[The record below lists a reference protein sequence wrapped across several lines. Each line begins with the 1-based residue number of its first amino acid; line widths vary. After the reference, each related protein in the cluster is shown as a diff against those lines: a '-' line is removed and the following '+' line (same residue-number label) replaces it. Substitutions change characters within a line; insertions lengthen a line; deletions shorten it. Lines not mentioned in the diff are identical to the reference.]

1 MTTNLQRIAIVTDSA
16 ACVPEALRQ
25 EYDIRVVPYRLI
37 WNGAT
42 YLDGRDL
49 TPAEFY
55 QRFRT
60 CKTYPTTAQPSLSD
74 FLDVYRDLLDYY
86 EGIVSIHVAE
96 RLTTALQVARL
107 AAREVGQERIRL
119 VDSHTA
125 ASSEAFVVLAA
136 ARTAAKG
143 ASLEDVVAAAQECT
157 TRVGMVFTMETLEHL
172 HRGGRIGQA
181 ATLLGTRL
189 HIQPVLTLIEGQVRP
204 VTIRRQRDQAKAQ
217 MFVELERRTR
227 GNPLRAAVFHADVP
241 EEAQELLEA
250 IRARFTCV
258 ESFIS
263 EFTPVMGAHTG
274 PGIIGIGYCIE
285 KGEAVGQKGE

>member
-1 MTTNLQRIAIVTDSA
+1 MASDLQRIAIVTDSA
-16 ACVPEALRQ
+16 ACVPEPFRQ

-37 WNGAT
+37 WDGVT

-55 QRFRT
+55 ERFRS
-60 CKTYPTTAQPSLSD
+60 CRTYPTTAQPSLSD
-74 FLDVYRDLLDYY
+74 FLDIYRDLLSRY

-107 AAREVGQERIRL
+107 AIRELGSERIRL

-143 ASLEDVVAAAQECT
+143 ASLEEVVAAAEECT
-157 TRVGMVFTMETLEHL
+157 GRVGMVFTMETLEHL

-181 ATLLGTRL
+181 ATLLGSRL
-189 HIQPVLTLIEGQVRP
+189 RIQPVLTVMDGQVRP
-204 VTIRRQRDQAKAQ
+204 ITIKRQRDQAKAQ
-217 MFVELERRTR
+217 LLVELKRRAGDR
-227 GNPLRAAVFHADVP
+227 PLRAGVFHADAP
-241 EEAQELLEA
+241 QEAQELLEA
-250 IRARFTCV
+250 VRARFECV
-258 ESFIS
+258 ELFIS

-274 PGIIGIGYCIE
+274 PGIVGIGYCLE
-285 KGEAVGQKGE
+285 HRETRG

>member
-1 MTTNLQRIAIVTDSA
+1 MASTLQRIAIVTDSA

-37 WNGAT
+37 WDGIT

-55 QRFRT
+55 RRFRS

-74 FLDVYRDLLDYY
+74 FLDIYRDLLDRY
-86 EGIVSIHVAE
+86 EGIVSIHVSE

-107 AAREVGQERIRL
+107 AAREIGQERIRL
-119 VDSHTA
+119 VDSNTA

-136 ARTAAKG
+136 ARLAAQG
-143 ASLEDVVAAAQECT
+143 ADLEEVVAAAEECT

-172 HRGGRIGQA
+172 RRGGRIGQA
-181 ATLLGTRL
+181 ATLLGSRL
-189 HIQPVLTLIEGQVRP
+189 RIQPVLTVIDGQVRP
-204 VTIRRQRDQAKAQ
+204 ITIKRQRDQAKAQ
-217 MFVELERRTR
+217 MLTELHRRT
-227 GNPLRAAVFHADVP
+227 GGKPLRAAVFHADVP
-241 EEAQELLEA
+241 DEAQELLEVL
-250 IRARFTCV
+250 RARFECV

-285 KGEAVGQKGE
+285 NSKAVG